1 MTVTPPRLS
10 GRLPRGQRQA
20 GEAPPT
26 KKPVGRPKGA
36 PSTII
41 HGRLP
46 LTLVARL
53 ERSRDRLEGQTGLKA
68 HWGMLARRALALFLE
83 AYASD
88 DAPGGKA

>member
-1 MTVTPPRLS
+1 MTVPQPRLR

-26 KKPVGRPKGA
+26 KKPGGRPKGA
-36 PSTII
+36 PSPMINV
-41 HGRLP
+41 RLP
-46 LTLVARL
+46 RTLVARL
-53 ERSRDRLEGQTGLKA
+53 ERYLERLEVQTGRKA
-68 HWGMLARRALALFLE
+68 HRGMIAHRALARFLE